1 LSGLGNSKREAAD
14 GNKGERTRQRIKAAF
29 AALLDRKSFASIT
42 IADICRE
49 SDITV
54 GGFYFHFASQD
65 ELLNEVMWEYS
76 DGLGHALNVALKAGS
91 SRRVALALCNVF
103 VAAYERQNGLA
114 RAFQQLTRMRADY
127 AARWRA
133 ANEPRIGA
141 LAEVLHNERPG
152 LKPEK
157 ARFLAHALVTMVM
170 SQLDL
175 AYVYRGPERSS
186 GRPGREDVARNLIAL
201 WARMADAGRIAA

>member
-1 LSGLGNSKREAAD
+1 LKKQATKRELGD
-14 GNKGERTRQRIKAAF
+14 GNKGERTRHRIKTGF
-29 AALLDRKSFASIT
+29 AGLLERKSFASIT
-42 IADICRE
+42 IAEICRE

-76 DGLGHALNVALKAGS
+76 DSLGQALDEALKAGS
-91 SRRVALALCNVF
+91 GGRLASAFCNAF
-103 VAAYERQNGLA
+103 LIAYESQNGLA
-114 RAFQQLTRMRADY
+114 RAFQQLTRMRLDY

-133 ANEPRIGA
+133 ANEPRIA
-141 LAEVLHNERPG
+141 SLADILQGERPE
-152 LKPEK
+152 LKPDK

-175 AYVYRGPERSS
+175 TYVYRGPER
-186 GRPGREDVARNLIAL
+186 RHVKPVREDVARNLVAL
-201 WARMADAGRIAA
+201 WTRMTDVKRVAA